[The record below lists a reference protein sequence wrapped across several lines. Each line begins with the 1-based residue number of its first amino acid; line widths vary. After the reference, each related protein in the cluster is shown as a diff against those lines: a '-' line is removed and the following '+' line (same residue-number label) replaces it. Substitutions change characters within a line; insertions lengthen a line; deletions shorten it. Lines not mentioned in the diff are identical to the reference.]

1 MNKQKL
7 AIFDLDGTLFD
18 TKDVNYSAYQEAIKC
33 CGFSA
38 EIDYG
43 FYCSYCNGNHYKDFL
58 PVIIPGITVNEMMKI
73 HECKKKAYA
82 KYLKHAK
89 KNESLFELISC
100 IKSEYRTALVT
111 SASRTNADDLISEFK
126 IRGVFDSII
135 TQDDVERCKPD
146 PQGFLKAMKESGI
159 SAEKTI
165 IFEDSE
171 NGIKAA
177 QKAGANYVR
186 VYGWN

>member
-1 MNKQKL
+1 M
-7 AIFDLDGTLFD
+7 LFR
-18 TKDVNYSAYQEAIKC
+18 S
-33 CGFSA
+33 
-38 EIDYG
+38 
-43 FYCSYCNGNHYKDFL
+43 
-58 PVIIPGITVNEMMKI
+58 
-73 HECKKKAYA
+73 
-82 KYLKHAK
+82 
-89 KNESLFELISC
+89 
-100 IKSEYRTALVT
+100 
-111 SASRTNADDLISEFK
+111 
-126 IRGVFDSII
+126 GVFDSII

-146 PQGFLKAMKESGI
+146 PEGFLKAMKESGI